1 MRRRPSDDFDRSCK
15 EKEYS
20 ILSAAGF
27 EPAEEG
33 WWVKGSV
40 LFNRDTALQI
50 VHQDL
55 HKSGDDVVP

>member
-1 MRRRPSDDFDRSCK
+1 MRRRPNDDLDRSHQ
-15 EKEYS
+15 EEEDS

-40 LFNRDTALQI
+40 LFNRETALQ
-50 VHQDL
+50 VVQQEL
-55 HKSGDDVVP
+55 HKRGDDIFP

>member
-15 EKEYS
+15 EKEDS